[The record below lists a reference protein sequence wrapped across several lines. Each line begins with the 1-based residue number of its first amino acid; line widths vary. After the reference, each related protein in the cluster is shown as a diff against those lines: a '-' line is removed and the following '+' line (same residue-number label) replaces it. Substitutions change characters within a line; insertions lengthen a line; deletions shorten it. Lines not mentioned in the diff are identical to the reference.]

1 MNKAERITSSDMK
14 HTCRYLLWL
23 LLPCLLPVLQG
34 CLSPIT
40 LQHAV
45 SAYDDTITDA
55 ISRQLLTNIARAQHH
70 QPIHFTGISNV
81 AATFDFRFNAGATPA
96 LGGLAGNT
104 LMPIFGGSIAENPTI
119 SIVPIEGEEFTWRL
133 LTPFRQNKF
142 MLLFRQR
149 FDVDLLLRLMA
160 QEVRIQEGLS
170 QKTYRNRSPFPA
182 DYEMFRKVVL
192 HLSAIQDQNQ
202 LHAEPLNI
210 EYNWTLPAASVS
222 AEGFQT
228 LEKEFSIYHDQQKG
242 LFTLRQK
249 KQGPILIT
257 NYDPEML
264 SETERVQLNEEAKQW
279 DPTDVAFDIRPG
291 GAGGEWPMKG
301 AFRLRS
307 FHAII
312 NFLGSSLDD
321 EPEYQVEKDPRTP
334 PILRDENPDAT
345 MALLVTDNSLP
356 NTDLSIRS
364 HGKYYAVNNQESHTR
379 WNRNAFQM
387 LYLLFQMTVTGLP
400 HTNVP
405 GITIAK

>member
-1 MNKAERITSSDMK
+1 MK
-14 HTCRYLLWL
+14 HTYRYLLWL

-264 SETERVQLNEEAKQW
+264 SETERVQLNEEAKQ
-279 DPTDVAFDIRPG
+279 
-291 GAGGEWPMKG
+291 
-301 AFRLRS
+301 
-307 FHAII
+307 
-312 NFLGSSLDD
+312 
-321 EPEYQVEKDPRTP
+321 
-334 PILRDENPDAT
+334 
-345 MALLVTDNSLP
+345 
-356 NTDLSIRS
+356 
-364 HGKYYAVNNQESHTR
+364 
-379 WNRNAFQM
+379 
-387 LYLLFQMTVTGLP
+387 
-400 HTNVP
+400 
-405 GITIAK
+405 